1 MEGRLTTPAPPL
13 SGLLPPQDSHT
24 DGGRPGARQIE
35 RPRGHSL
42 QAGHA
47 CEESLAHAHVYHQQ
61 HGHLPSPRKTPG
73 GYPLGRWPASLRT
86 RHTRMPAAKPPPSA
100 RCTRGGTRHG
110 APCGSTPFTRQ
121 AIWQGPRLA
130 RAGWRLS
137 HHQLQSGRMA
147 VPAVHPLPRRPPRTA
162 APPRPDR
169 HRRRRGSHRPAQTA
183 QQRRMAGQPAQS
195 SALRPPAA
203 PTAGAGPPPGLA
215 GSRGHRPW
223 RGPPWHL
230 TWQRSHYRARGAADA
245 RLLQAENSLND
256 LDDGAAPPTGCGAS
270 APCMTGPPRAA
281 ATPRRHR
288 HHHRDI
294 PHGLGTRT
302 HGPENTSRAPVLEA
316 EDKISQARKA
326 TDPATPTGPRR
337 ARRATEP
344 KPPRKPRS
352 RLGHRPDL
360 RPGFETALAH
370 ARAWHAEHDRLA
382 APVWLRR

>member
-86 RHTRMPAAKPPPSA
+86 RHTRMPARQAAALSALYPWWNAPWSTLWQHTLHQASDLARPTARSSRLATFPPPA
-100 RCTRGGTRHG
+100 TVWANGCTRG
-110 APCGSTPFTRQ
+110 APATPPSTPN
-121 AIWQGPRLA
+121 
-130 RAGWRLS
+130 
-137 HHQLQSGRMA
+137 
-147 VPAVHPLPRRPPRTA
+147 
-162 APPRPDR
+162 
-169 HRRRRGSHRPAQTA
+169 
-183 QQRRMAGQPAQS
+183 S
-195 SALRPPAA
+195 SASSPGSVSTPSREPPPGPDGAATQNGWSTSAIVGA

-230 TWQRSHYRARGAADA
+230 TWQRSHYRARAADG

-370 ARAWHAEHDRLA
+370 ARAWHAEHDHLA
-382 APVWLRR
+382 APRVAA